1 MAQRK
6 CKILVEKVP
15 QKFTHPEI
23 FMGNNDLLVTSRW
36 NIHFASFIHKQILF
50 VYIPIVGPSTMD

>member
-23 FMGNNDLLVTSRW
+23 FMGNNDLLVISR
-36 NIHFASFIHKQILF
+36 
-50 VYIPIVGPSTMD
+50 